1 MDTSGEGQAGLA
13 HGNIKRPFKNEFWRE
28 RERYLLLQAKLDT
41 LKVSIDQID
50 SDLNA
55 LRGAFNGFSTAWM
68 SQNANVLGTGSGSLY
83 QRLGQIITLL
93 TTISGQLN
101 GTSAFGQTLSAG
113 QWLAFVRDCLTNSTS
128 TTIDTIYKTL
138 IRMENELEDVN
149 SNTSYGTSTVKTQ
162 KVTVVP

>member
-1 MDTSGEGQAGLA
+1 MDTSGEGQQGLA

-50 SDLNA
+50 ADLNA

-68 SQNANVLGTGSGSLY
+68 SQNANVLGTGAGSLY
-83 QRLGQIITLL
+83 NRLGSIITLL
-93 TTISGQLN
+93 ETIAARLQGPSSSG
-101 GTSAFGQTLSAG
+101 TVRSAG
-113 QWLAFVRDCLTNSTS
+113 DWLAIIRDALTPASDYPF
-128 TTIDTIYKTL
+128 DTVYKTL
-138 IRMENELEDVN
+138 IRMETDLEAVG